1 MSAKKAKAARRE
13 LSLHKFPEHTTRIH
27 IPAVTIKNPD
37 HPFDLTKAKILP
49 AFTYEVKADHYRRI
63 RRLAKSGG
71 LTIGGAIQLYV
82 RKMAGSP
89 RGARKKPIRLR
100 PSHA

>member
-13 LSLHKFPEHTTRIH
+13 LSLHKFPEHITRIH
-27 IPAVTIKNPD
+27 IPAVTVKDPKN
-37 HPFDLTKAKILP
+37 PFDLTKAKILP
-49 AFTYEVKADHYRRI
+49 AFTYEVKTDHYRRI

-71 LTIGGAIQLYV
+71 LTIQGGIQRYV
-82 RKMAGSP
+82 SKKGRLA
-89 RGARKKPIRLR
+89 GARKQPIRLR